1 MTSEEYALYKSLG
14 MCPDCGGKAED
25 GKVFC
30 FSCNS
35 YRLEI
40 QKEARANGYRK
51 PCEKTGE
58 KRKYR
63 KLHYERLKAQGIC
76 PYCGRHKAQEGKVAC
91 IRCKAKRSQY
101 SKEQA
106 WRKKDQRE
114 G

>member
-1 MTSEEYALYKSLG
+1 MTSDEYALYKSLG
-14 MCPDCGGKAED
+14 MCPDCGGKAEA

-30 FSCNS
+30 FSCNA

-106 WRKKDQRE
+106 WRKKQRE